1 MHGLET
7 AVKGGLQQFEREKKK
22 WREMLQGGRLLLIP
36 DRGINQESQ
45 NIEKK
50 DNKYLVVNVVC
61 N

>member
-7 AVKGGLQQFEREKKK
+7 AVKGGLQQFEREKK
-22 WREMLQGGRLLLIP
+22 WREVLQGGRLLLIP

-45 NIEKK
+45 NIEEKK